1 MHFYITFITN
11 ISILITCAYLFNLV
25 YKHIF
30 KNVSYITKQILLVV
44 TFIFTGWLAMK
55 FGVRL
60 PDGPV
65 FDLRAVPIIVASLM
79 FNKPRYALLI
89 GLGIAASRF
98 AVNGMN
104 VNAMT
109 GSINIA
115 ILGLIAAGLIG
126 LYKRKKHWTYELKAT
141 ISLLA
146 INIAQVSGIALF
158 GALRRDVY
166 LTQIMPYTLP
176 LAVLLGAFFL
186 FIIHDFYKEQ
196 LRAEELRDMNRT
208 LILQTMELL
217 EAKRELEERARQ
229 LAKASQYKSDFMYN
243 MSHEL
248 RTPLNSIILL
258 SQLIRENEWEQDE
271 PSENGQYA
279 DIIHTSSSELL
290 RIINDILDLSKVE
303 AGKMDIE
310 WGPVATRDITQ
321 LLYHQLYPLAAKK
334 GLAFT
339 VEIGEEVPEAI
350 YSDGLRLAQI
360 LRNLLSNA
368 VKFTEQGSVSLKVS
382 TDNTD
387 GWFLFEVKDTGIGI
401 DESNRQLVFEAFQQ
415 EDGAVSRKY
424 EGTGLGLSI
433 SLQLARLLGGD
444 LTLASEKGKGSVF
457 TLKLPAGQ
465 PEREAGNVGVEH
477 ALA

>member
-1 MHFYITFITN
+1 MHFYITFIMN
-11 ISILITCAYLFNLV
+11 VSMLITCAYLFNLV
-25 YKHIF
+25 YKHIL
-30 KNVSYITKQILLVV
+30 KNASYITKQLLLVV
-44 TFIFTGWLAMK
+44 TFIFTGWLAMI
-55 FGVRL
+55 FGVQL

-65 FDLRAVPIIVASLM
+65 FDLRAVPIIVASLL
-79 FNKPRYALLI
+79 FNKPRYALMI

-98 AVNGMN
+98 AVNGMTA
-104 VNAMT
+104 NAMT

-115 ILGLIAAGLIG
+115 IMGIIAAGLIA
-126 LYKRKKHWTYELKAT
+126 LYKRKKLWTYRLKAT
-141 ISLLA
+141 ISLLSV
-146 INIAQVSGIALF
+146 NIVQVTGIALF

-196 LRAEELRDMNRT
+196 LRAQELRDMNRT
-208 LILQTMELL
+208 LILQTLELL

-258 SQLIRENEWEQDE
+258 SQLIRENEWERE
-271 PSENGQYA
+271 ELSENGQYA
-279 DIIHTSSSELL
+279 DIIHTSSTELL

-310 WGPVATRDITQ
+310 WGQAATRDLTQ
-321 LLYHQLYPLAAKK
+321 LLYHQLYPIAAKK
-334 GLAFT
+334 GLAFV
-339 VEIGEEVPEAI
+339 VEIGQEVPEVI
-350 YSDGLRLAQI
+350 YTDGLRLAQI

-368 VKFTEQGSVSLKVS
+368 VKFTEQGSVSLKLS
-382 TDNTD
+382 MDQTT
-387 GWFLFEVKDTGIGI
+387 GWFLFEVEDTGIGI
-401 DESNRQLVFEAFQQ
+401 DEANRQLVFEAFQQ

-424 EGTGLGLSI
+424 EGTGLGLAI

-444 LTLASEKGKGSVF
+444 LTLASEKGKGSLF
-457 TLKLPAGQ
+457 TLKLPAGLQ
-465 PEREAGNVGVEH
+465 TEESK
-477 ALA
+477 